1 MFLYEQSWL
10 EEEQDSRDQI
20 IYIMTEFRRRSRF
33 NVDFEDL
40 DEDFIFSFIFF
51 IFREEFVQE
60 FSFVYYNLGVEN
72 FQGELED

>member
-1 MFLYEQSWL
+1 
-10 EEEQDSRDQI
+10 
-20 IYIMTEFRRRSRF
+20 MTEFRRRSRF